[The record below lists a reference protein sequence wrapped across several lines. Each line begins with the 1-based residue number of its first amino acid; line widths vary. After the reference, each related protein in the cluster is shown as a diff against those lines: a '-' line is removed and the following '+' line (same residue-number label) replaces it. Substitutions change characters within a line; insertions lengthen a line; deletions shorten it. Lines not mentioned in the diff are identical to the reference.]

1 MSDPSATPRIVGL
14 TYEPAEGGAPRVVLK
29 ASGELVEQVLRA
41 RRHAAHAAP
50 VVRDP
55 ALLEQLYRLPVDG
68 EIGAEL
74 YRAVAIVIAHVL
86 SVDARLKGAPHA
98 VPR

>member
-1 MSDPSATPRIVGL
+1 MRDPVSLPRIVAL
-14 TYEPAEGGAPRVVLK
+14 KYEPADGAPRVILK
-29 ASGELVEQVLRA
+29 ASGELAAQVLHA

-50 VVRDP
+50 VVRNE

-86 SVDARLKGAPHA
+86 SVETRLKGAHDA